1 MEFHDSGVKPV
12 RASGTRW
19 IAHKV
24 SAMKRIVDKYGVY
37 VQHLEHVLSDTS
49 YRAKERARIQGYL
62 KNWKTGKMLIH
73 LCFYLDILG
82 PAKELSVNFQHEKID
97 TVRAADALVN
107 IKQKFQKIKDKK
119 DVGEFPHIAY
129 VKSKA
134 KIEEGKFSYQG
145 VTFSEKE
152 VNNAINSC
160 NAKKEREVRAVE
172 DAIQSQLEDHENPFF
187 EVISYILNS
196 EGWERL
202 CCPSEMKKTEDE
214 TDKDPQKKYDIE
226 FADDH
231 MKTIL
236 EHFKVPLEKAGLSV
250 SAVDVTEE

>member
-1 MEFHDSGVKPV
+1 
-12 RASGTRW
+12 
-19 IAHKV
+19 
-24 SAMKRIVDKYGVY
+24 
-37 VQHLEHVLSDTS
+37 
-49 YRAKERARIQGYL
+49 
-62 KNWKTGKMLIH
+62 MLIH
-73 LCFYLDILG
+73 LRFYLDILG
-82 PAKELSVNFQHEKID
+82 PAKELPVNFQHEKID

-134 KIEEGKFSYQG
+134 KIEEGKFSYRG

-172 DAIQSQLEDHENPFF
+172 DAIQSRLEDHENSFF
-187 EVISYILNS
+187 EAISHILNS

-236 EHFKVPLEKAGLSV
+236 EHFKVPLEKLA
-250 SAVDVTEE
+250 